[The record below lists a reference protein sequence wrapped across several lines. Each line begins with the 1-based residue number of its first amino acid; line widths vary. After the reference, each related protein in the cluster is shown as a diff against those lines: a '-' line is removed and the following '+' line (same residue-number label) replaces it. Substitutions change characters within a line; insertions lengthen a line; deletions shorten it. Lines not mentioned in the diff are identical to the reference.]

1 MHAVVIDVTIDDQSA
16 AQAELEQLV
25 PQVSAAPGFV
35 AAYWVAMPDGTGTS
49 IAVFDSEASAQALI
63 AMTESGRAMA
73 VTMRRV
79 ALGEVIAHA

>member
-1 MHAVVIDVTIDDQSA
+1 
-16 AQAELEQLV
+16 
-25 PQVSAAPGFV
+25 
-35 AAYWVAMPDGTGTS
+35 MPDGTGTS